1 MAVGIGR
8 NSTSSPMLMTELI
21 IDTASGF
28 TWLQGFPCDSCYEQ
42 GNFPYYNSSAS
53 KSFDPVYCTDEIC
66 QIAPYEA
73 HVGCSDDLSQPL
85 YERCSYNVQYYDG
98 TNSSGVIGTETFYFL
113 DTSLLGNVHL
123 EFVPFGV
130 GTSNYFTSRKLS
142 SPGVAGFARGY
153 GTLLD
158 KLGVKKFS
166 HCFPREEDDT
176 GTMSFGDEAMI
187 KGVKLALNGE
197 SERYEAPLTNLY
209 VSGERVV
216 VEYDYVLPA
225 NMVFDTGTS
234 WTYLTAEIVDA
245 IVGVIKNVL
254 RKYQPRKWGDNELCY
269 NMTDLSYVSLDEVA
283 KVTFEFN
290 YATRIDLFSYNLWL
304 RINEIN
310 LICLGFVKGEENVFG
325 NNLMREMNIGYTLD
339 KDDFAMYF
347 NRQHCLK

>member
-1 MAVGIGR
+1 MVVGIGR

-21 IDTASGF
+21 VDTASGF
-28 TWLQGFPCDSCYEQ
+28 TWLQGFPCDSCYKQ
-42 GNFPYYNSSAS
+42 GDFPYYNSSAS
-53 KSFDPVYCTDEIC
+53 KSFDPVYCTNEIC
-66 QIAPYEA
+66 QIAPYEVHA
-73 HVGCSDDLSQPL
+73 GCSDLSQPS
-85 YERCSYNVQYYDG
+85 YEPCSYNVQYYDR
-98 TNSSGVIGTETFYFL
+98 TNSTGVIGTETFYFL
-113 DTSLLGNVHL
+113 DASLQGSVPV

-130 GTSNYFTSRKLS
+130 GTSNYFPRQILS

-153 GTLLD
+153 GTLLN

-166 HCFPREEDDT
+166 HCFPRDEDGT
-176 GTMSFGDEAMI
+176 GTMSFGEEAII
-187 KGVKLALNGE
+187 KGVKLALDGE
-197 SERYEAPLTNLY
+197 SERYEALLTNLY
-209 VSGERVV
+209 MSGERVV

-234 WTYLTAEIVDA
+234 WTHLTPELVDA

-254 RKYQPRKWGDNELCY
+254 RKYQPRKWGDSELCY

-290 YATRIDLFSYNLWL
+290 YATRIDLFSFNLWL
-304 RINEIN
+304 RFNDIN

-325 NNLMREMNIGYTLD
+325 NNLMREMNIGCTLE